1 MNIDAQFLFDNQ
13 LIAEVENLIKNS
25 KNELLLIAPFIDLDK
40 RVQDALA
47 EKINKTDFKLK
58 VLFGE
63 NENNIYK
70 SIKKDS
76 LDFLKKFPDIE
87 IRYNEKLHAKFFL
100 NDTHFIL
107 SSLNLYDYSLE
118 KNIESGILV
127 QHSARGLFGKAMD
140 GANNLISEGVSS
152 VKANVLG
159 IENNEEDPAIKF
171 YQIFESSY
179 LKFKAVPVLKN
190 KKGLFSGIV
199 GAKEIDTTTILVDEL
214 SVFFSP
220 IAENIKPVEKYTNTS
235 VETSQIVE
243 EHFKIPEIV
252 TETVEIKKFPA
263 SIIAQFMGIDQ
274 AYFIALMEKEGY
286 IRDYKITDFGKANG
300 LELKN
305 DAGRDYIAYPE
316 NLEVIK
322 KYRR

>member
-1 MNIDAQFLFDNQ
+1 MTIDAQFLFDNQ

-40 RVQDALA
+40 RIQDALS

-63 NENNIYK
+63 NENNVYK

-220 IAENIKPVEKYTNTS
+220 IAKNIKPVEKYTNTS

>member
-1 MNIDAQFLFDNQ
+1 MTIDAQFLFDNQ
-13 LIAEVENLIKNS
+13 LIAAVESLIKNS
-25 KNELLLIAPFIDLDK
+25 KNELLLISPFIDLD
-40 RVQDALA
+40 RRIQDALS

-58 VLFGE
+58 VLFGK

-87 IRYNEKLHAKFFL
+87 IRYNERLHAKFFL

-107 SSLNLYDYSLE
+107 SSLNLYDYSLA

-127 QHSARGLFGKAMD
+127 KHSARGLFGKAMD
-140 GANNLISEGVSS
+140 SANNLISEGVSS

-159 IENNEEDPAIKF
+159 IENNEEDPTIKF

-199 GAKEIDTTTILVDEL
+199 GNKEIDATTILVDEL

-220 IAENIKPVEKYTNTS
+220 IAENIKPVEKYTNTT
-235 VETSQIVE
+235 VENSQT
-243 EHFKIPEIV
+243 FKENFEIPENDA
-252 TETVEIKKFPA
+252 ETVERKKLSA
-263 SIIAQFMGIDQ
+263 SKIAELMGIDQ
-274 AYFIALMEKEGY
+274 AYFIELMENEGY

-305 DAGRDYIAYPE
+305 DMGRDYIAYPDD
-316 NLEVIK
+316 LATIK

>member
-13 LIAEVENLIKNS
+13 LITAVENLIKNS
-25 KNELLLIAPFIDLDK
+25 KNELLLISPFIDLDK
-40 RVQDALA
+40 RIQDALY

-63 NENNIYK
+63 NEKNIYK

-87 IRYNEKLHAKFFL
+87 IRYNERLHAKFFL

-107 SSLNLYDYSLE
+107 TSLNLYDYSLE
-118 KNIESGILV
+118 KNIETGILV
-127 QHSARGLFGKAMD
+127 KHSARGLFGKAMD

-159 IENNEEDPAIKF
+159 IENNEEDPTLKF
-171 YQIFESSY
+171 YEIFESSY
-179 LKFKAVPVLKN
+179 LKFKAEPVLKN
-190 KKGLFSGIV
+190 KKGLLSGIV
-199 GAKEIDTTTILVDEL
+199 GAKEIDAITIIKDEL
-214 SVFFSP
+214 TPFFSP
-220 IAENIKPVEKYTNTS
+220 IAENIKPDEKYTNTS
-235 VETSQIVE
+235 AETSQIVE

-263 SIIAQFMGIDQ
+263 SKIAELMGINQ
-274 AYFIALMEKEGY
+274 AYFIELMEKEGY

-305 DAGRDYIAYPE
+305 DMGRDYITYPE
-316 NLEVIK
+316 DLETIK
-322 KYRR
+322 KYRH

>member
-13 LIAEVENLIKNS
+13 LITAVESLIKNS
-25 KNELLLIAPFIDLDK
+25 KNELLLISPFIDLDK
-40 RVQDALA
+40 RIQDALS
-47 EKINKTDFKLK
+47 EKIHKTDFKLK

-87 IRYNEKLHAKFFL
+87 IRYNERLHAKFFL
-100 NDTHFIL
+100 NDTHFL
-107 SSLNLYDYSLE
+107 LTSLNLYDYSLE

-199 GAKEIDTTTILVDEL
+199 GAKEIDTTTILMDEL